1 MRDEQLSST
10 SCHRSFVFLI
20 AFRIPKVGEVAR
32 HWAGAAPSGGSRG
45 LGTRRDSH
53 HRVWEFPSGFGVPRR
68 QGGQGPPGSSPGAC
82 VFLLYSAPP
91 AGQHVLDSR
100 VDRRG
105 KPRPPQEEAG
115 CGADVSHGTPGKLR
129 LASEDP
135 VPAPGVGGQG
145 RPLPYIPK
153 RAVGRE
159 QSGSHPGTRRATG
172 PKIKGRVT
180 SHSHIGKRHP
190 LGRDE
195 PPLSCCLPCSGLRRS
210 PIFFFFSFCI
220 NIEILT
226 LYEALI

>member
-20 AFRIPKVGEVAR
+20 AFRIPKVGEVER

-53 HRVWEFPSGFGVPRR
+53 HRVWGFPSGFGVPRR

-159 QSGSHPGTRRATG
+159 QSGSHPGTRRSTG

-180 SHSHIGKRHP
+180 SHLHISNVTRSGAMSHRCHAVCP
-190 LGRDE
+190 AQVCD
-195 PPLSCCLPCSGLRRS
+195 GLQF
-210 PIFFFFSFCI
+210 FFFFSFCI